1 MMGYKWTLST
11 QMKYKMLIMVCFCD
25 FLSSLC
31 YADKL
36 TSGWL
41 QLHIDGADMRVTSI
55 F

>member
-25 FLSSLC
+25 
-31 YADKL
+31 ADKL